1 MVRCYITDR
10 RRLGRSERQRREALL
25 EQVAAVAA
33 AGIEFIH
40 LREKDL
46 DGGALLALAR
56 AALTRIGTHGC
67 CLLINDRLDVAL
79 ASGAAGVHLPAAG
92 LPAAAVRASAPPGFF
107 ISVSCHSLAE
117 VTAAAQA
124 GADACVLA
132 PIFATPSKPGAVGLG
147 LEILRAA
154 ASSAPVWALG
164 GISEANAAQ
173 CRAAGA
179 AGIAGIRYFQPG

>member
-33 AGIEFIH
+33 AGIEFIQ

-67 CLLINDRLDVAL
+67 RLLINDRLDVAL

-92 LPAAAVRASAPPGFF
+92 LPPATVRASAPPGFL
-107 ISVSCHSLAE
+107 IAVSCHSLAE

-132 PIFATPSKPGAVGLG
+132 PIFATPSKPGAPGLG
-147 LEILRAA
+147 
-154 ASSAPVWALG
+154 
-164 GISEANAAQ
+164 
-173 CRAAGA
+173 
-179 AGIAGIRYFQPG
+179 